1 MKHRAATRQQQSG
14 IALLMLL
21 IALILAGGYAFYRS
35 ANVGQSNT
43 PQVTKL
49 AATLARAKEAL
60 IARAVTD
67 ANRPGSLPC
76 PDLITDNPGF
86 NNRPGDGQADMFIGA
101 ATAECPSYVGWLPWV
116 TLDLPESTDSSAT
129 RLWYAISPTLRD
141 DNSASPINSDTAA
154 ALSIDSGGEI
164 AAIIIAPGGALD
176 GQTRPSSNPAD
187 YLEGDNANGDNNY
200 VSSPTT
206 ATFND
211 VIAIITR
218 QELMAAVEKRVA
230 NELKLCLEQHALAS
244 ANTLHSYPWPAP
256 FSSLDFR
263 GKSGSYFGQLP
274 ATQPSAG
281 LNASLQENI
290 AQVQSARNAVDSATQ
305 ASDQLA
311 AVKQLSETLTQAR
324 NLYDAL
330 YLAATKLWQNASL
343 TAKSSTTLNADLS
356 KFLKSNTIVNS
367 EQKTIRAEAQT
378 VIDQIDGLYNMLD
391 DSGIDVFP
399 KQLKILSDQYQ
410 TQKNITNAQAIQ
422 LLLMNSTTTHA
433 DIGPALANATGAST
447 AAITTANN
455 LSADPNNP
463 ALLTAAENAAI
474 TLDTSLNI
482 LQASINNSRINR
494 HFSEIAPY
502 SAQIDS
508 LINLLNSA
516 PNAGNAATLA
526 AKLTETKVVLSSI
539 QTGASAILA
548 SRNTSLLA
556 IDQALGTAQA
566 SIDYPLINASA
577 NAVVS
582 SINALVNT
590 MLVNDDNL
598 TRTSLASAINDF
610 KAQQAI
616 FAALNVAATGDRV
629 PYAVSLQNVT
639 VDLKYW
645 ANLLVAETDNLARQ
659 AKGAPIAAGDD
670 FAKVTPLNTSS
681 YQSAV
686 NALASS
692 QNTASAVQ
700 TYINT
705 PTTAKQSAAST
716 ALADT
721 LSTAGKLLSNAK
733 ALDAS
738 LNSSASGALPIIW
751 LSSRCDA
758 FRETADSWWI
768 NNQWKNL
775 VFYQISDA
783 LRTTAPGRL
792 QVNQTGNYRI
802 VVINA
807 GRALAGQT
815 RSTRTTANF
824 FEGINADASRDG
836 DAAAAKISF
845 INQPPSANFNDRLAY

>member
-1 MKHRAATRQQQSG
+1 MKQRAATRQRQSG
-14 IALLMLL
+14 IALLILL
-21 IALILAGGYAFYRS
+21 TALILAGGYAFYRS
-35 ANVGQSNT
+35 ANVGFSANT
-43 PQVTKL
+43 QEMKL
-49 AATLARAKEAL
+49 IITLARAKEAL
-60 IARAVTD
+60 IAYAVID
-67 ANRPGSLPC
+67 DKRPGRMPC
-76 PDLITDNPGF
+76 PAITE
-86 NNRPGDGQADMFIGA
+86 DGSSPLLTRNDCDGWV
-101 ATAECPSYVGWLPWV
+101 TGGPDVYSGWLPWK
-116 TLDLPESTDSSAT
+116 TLDLKEASDEEGLKFRYATT
-129 RLWYAISPTLRD
+129 RLFAGDRPSPPLNSETLTSLRLD
-141 DNSASPINSDTAA
+141 VSAGTA
-154 ALSIDSGGEI
+154 SNDI
-164 AAIIIAPGGALD
+164 AAIIIATRGVLD
-176 GQTRPSSNPAD
+176 TKNAD
-187 YLEGDNANGDNNY
+187 DDEYYFTGNTKDSDN
-200 VSSPTT
+200 
-206 ATFND
+206 ND
-211 VIAIITR
+211 VIATITR

-807 GRALAGQT
+807 GRSLVGQT